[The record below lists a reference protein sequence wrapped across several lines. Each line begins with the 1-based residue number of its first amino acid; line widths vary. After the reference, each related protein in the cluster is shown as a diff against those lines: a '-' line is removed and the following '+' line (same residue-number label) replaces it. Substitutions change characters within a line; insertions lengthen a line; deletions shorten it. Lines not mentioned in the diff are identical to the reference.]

1 MVRHGKPHS
10 LDVLKRKAVARHHCD
25 RCWVIH
31 PIHKEPQDNARNL
44 SRRSNSGSFAMLAA
58 IRRVSSRLSSFA
70 VERRRGRRDEINL
83 AQQFA
88 PVILTNALTLR
99 CGRKETW
106 YNS

>member
-1 MVRHGKPHS
+1 MNKPNAA
-10 LDVLKRKAVARHHCD
+10 LAVFMFA
-25 RCWVIH
+25 
-31 PIHKEPQDNARNL
+31 AAL
-44 SRRSNSGSFAMLAA
+44 SVSQTGVQAASGDEASIRALESRFVAA
-58 IRRVSSRLSSFA
+58 V
-70 VERRRGRRDEINL
+70 NL